1 LTKSPPEYNRAVA
14 RTRRAADDDGFEI
27 SAAPTTDGR
36 PQRKKERKKE
46 KERVRLEPARTPRG
60 SSLARFSLG

>member
-46 KERVRLEPARTPRG
+46 RKRKRE
-60 SSLARFSLG
+60 